1 MIIPLLSSE
10 IPPTQ
15 SSSREPQGPKG
26 GEYSRITVFLLY
38 RQLARKEEM
47 SGTEGEFLGLR

>member
-1 MIIPLLSSE
+1 MIIPFLSSG

-15 SSSREPQGPKG
+15 GSSHELQDPKG